1 MVRTVASAVVAVW
14 VVEAVWSVAGGG
26 WVVVGCGRGV
36 EREEVNTL
44 GIVSVH
50 LMKRKRKGKEKLKKE
65 RERKLKK

>member
-1 MVRTVASAVVAVW
+1 MGVRGR
-14 VVEAVWSVAGGG
+14 GGG
-26 WVVVGCGRGV
+26 GCV

-65 RERKLKK
+65 RERKLKKLNKVKNKERKG